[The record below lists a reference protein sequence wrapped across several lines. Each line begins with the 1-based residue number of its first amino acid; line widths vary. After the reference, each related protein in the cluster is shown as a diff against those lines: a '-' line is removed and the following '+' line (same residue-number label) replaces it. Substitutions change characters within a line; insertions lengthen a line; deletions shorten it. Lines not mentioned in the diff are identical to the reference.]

1 MTSKFTA
8 EQKYQIV
15 MESFNSADAINVLCR
30 RHGVSPVNF
39 RKWREKFIEGG
50 RRSLAESGSRNEY
63 EDRIDDLTRIVGE
76 QTLVIS
82 ELKKI
87 SAGRRR

>member
-8 EQKYQIV
+8 EQKYKIV

-50 RRSLAESGSRNEY
+50 RRSLVKSGSRNEKVMLFRNLSGMMPFGY
-63 EDRIDDLTRIVGE
+63 QLG
-76 QTLVIS
+76 VI
-82 ELKKI
+82 KC
-87 SAGRRR
+87 